1 MRFISKKFSLT
12 EIVKPNDPL
21 TDEFGVAEYPNEK
34 EKATILFIKKKINK
48 IKIK

>member
-1 MRFISKKFSLT
+1 MSIIKKILRFISKKFSLT

-34 EKATILFIKKKINK
+34 EKAIILSKDF
-48 IKIK
+48 